1 MKLSLKLYFEISKVG
16 ENIRINKERNDNII
30 IFKRILKMTENKFL
44 SNKLFCI
51 SRKITLIYNKIYI
64 KYNDVKNGFYC
75 KISLNISYLF

>member
-1 MKLSLKLYFEISKVG
+1 MKLSLKLHFEISKVG

-64 KYNDVKNGFYC
+64 KYNVKNI
-75 KISLNISYLF
+75 KIYIKIM

>member
-1 MKLSLKLYFEISKVG
+1 
-16 ENIRINKERNDNII
+16 
-30 IFKRILKMTENKFL
+30 MTENKFL

-75 KISLNISYLF
+75 KISLNVSYLF